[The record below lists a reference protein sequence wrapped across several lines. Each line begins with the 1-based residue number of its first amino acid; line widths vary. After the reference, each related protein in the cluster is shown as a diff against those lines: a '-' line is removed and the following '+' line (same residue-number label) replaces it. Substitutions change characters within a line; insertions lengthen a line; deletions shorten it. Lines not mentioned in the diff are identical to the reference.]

1 MLCVFRQSDRCGEGT
16 KGALRGELVG
26 VGGQGG
32 MKGVGAVRRLSNRLL
47 KEWMGEGNSLGE
59 EY

>member
-32 MKGVGAVRRLSNRLL
+32 MKEVSRGS
-47 KEWMGEGNSLGE
+47 ETIE
-59 EY
+59 